1 MDRPRISTVVSAALA
16 SAATFYVITRSG
28 LAGTLA
34 GAAVASLVYTAT
46 SHGVHTAAER
56 LQSGRGR
63 ATESTVESA
72 AESKGP
78 LKLPDPSVSPAIA
91 GQARSRPLRRPLMR
105 MVSTWGPVLLAGAAL
120 VAALYSMNA
129 GTHLERVVV
138 HERVVEKPVVTE
150 RVVVQTKTVTV
161 TQPAQD
167 GVRNVAPGATSTSTT
182 VGRAAPG
189 AISTTTTAPVTSTT
203 STTNVASPVP
213 TTGPTTP
220 AP

>member
-16 SAATFYVITRSG
+16 SAAAFYVITRSG

-34 GAAVASLVYTAT
+34 GAAVASVVYTAT

-63 ATESTVESA
+63 AAVRAEEDKRPAPEPVE
-72 AESKGP
+72 
-78 LKLPDPSVSPAIA
+78 PSISPTPARPI
-91 GQARSRPLRRPLMR
+91 RSRPIGRPLTR

-120 VAALYSMNA
+120 VAAVYSLNTGA
-129 GTHLERVVV
+129 PLERVVV
-138 HERVVEKPVVTE
+138 HELVVEKPVVTE

-167 GVRNVAPGATSTSTT
+167 GVGNVAPGGTSTSTT
-182 VGRAAPG
+182 VGSTAP
-189 AISTTTTAPVTSTT
+189 APISTTTTAPATT
-203 STTNVASPVP
+203 STTG
-213 TTGPTTP
+213 TTGTVPPASTTSPTTP
-220 AP
+220 VP